1 MAPSLFNLPLLFAH
15 FHYSKWTPST
25 EFVITDSEFGKCWT
39 DPQMLYLWS
48 RIRRGGGRL
57 EAHSNCSFP
66 LGCRLLSLTC
76 LTVCPFSLQ
85 YRDPP
90 PLNSWSQ
97 IQNLR
102 SSEQIIKCCICDLY
116 SSVKMKG
123 SKWTPSTEFVIT
135 DSEFGKCWTDPQ
147 MLYLWSRIRRGGG
160 RLEAHSNCSF
170 PLGCRLLSLT
180 CLTVCP
186 FPKGRETWIW
196 FECK

>member
-1 MAPSLFNLPLLFAH
+1 MAPSLFNLPYCLPIF
-15 FHYSKWTPST
+15 
-25 EFVITDSEFGKCWT
+25 ITVNEPPPLNSWSQIQNLGSAGQILKCCICDPEFGE
-39 DPQMLYLWS
+39 
-48 RIRRGGGRL
+48 GGGRL

-160 RLEAHSNCSF
+160 AVRSSF
-170 PLGCRLLSLT
+170 
-180 CLTVCP
+180 
-186 FPKGRETWIW
+186 
-196 FECK
+196 

>member
-1 MAPSLFNLPLLFAH
+1 MNPLHWIRDHRFRIWEVLDR
-15 FHYSKWTPST
+15 SSNS
-25 EFVITDSEFGKCWT
+25 ESVIPNSE
-39 DPQMLYLWS
+39 
-48 RIRRGGGRL
+48 RGGRL

-123 SKWTPSTEFVIT
+123 ETFSAIICATLLCGKWPKPPPPLSRSQAQQLRNSSNAVSVIQ
-135 DSEFGKCWTDPQ
+135 K
-147 MLYLWSRIRRGGG
+147 
-160 RLEAHSNCSF
+160 
-170 PLGCRLLSLT
+170 GCNL
-180 CLTVCP
+180 P
-186 FPKGRETWIW
+186 
-196 FECK
+196 